1 MFVENDNEV
10 SERLPFTAPLS
21 LSGWSSQAPSLH
33 RYKRVIE
40 TVRTVSEIIITMLM
54 KRGLKLHNMTI
65 ICFFVASYERPGL
78 SPTLLAQPTL

>member
-21 LSGWSSQAPSLH
+21 LSGWSSQTPSLH
-33 RYKRVIE
+33 RYKKVIE
-40 TVRTVSEIIITMLM
+40 TVRTVSEIITMLM
-54 KRGLKLHNMTI
+54 KRGLKLHNMT
-65 ICFFVASYERPGL
+65 CFFVESSERPGL